1 MKKIIL
7 LITVILISF
16 CSGFYFR
23 DIFPKQT
30 EIIDTTQKPDK
41 AIKTK
46 KVNGIGGIFFKCK
59 DPGKIK
65 EWYKLHLGLETDQYG
80 ALFEWQEVDDPKKNK
95 TLQWSPFTET
105 TTYFSP
111 STKDYMINYRV
122 ENLGKLVVQLK
133 KEGVTFI
140 DQVETYPYGK
150 FVHIMDIEGNKLEL
164 YEPNYTYK

>member
-30 EIIDTTQKPDK
+30 EINDTIQKPEN
-41 AIKTK
+41 ANTIK
-46 KVNGIGGIFFKCK
+46 KVKGIGGIFFKCK

-80 ALFEWQEVDDPKKNK
+80 ALFEWQEVDDPKKMKRSNGVLLLKPLLILALRQK
-95 TLQWSPFTET
+95 T
-105 TTYFSP
+105 
-111 STKDYMINYRV
+111 I
-122 ENLGKLVVQLK
+122 
-133 KEGVTFI
+133 
-140 DQVETYPYGK
+140 
-150 FVHIMDIEGNKLEL
+150 
-164 YEPNYTYK
+164 